1 MKLKDLSKAQLRELK
16 ENFLV
21 WSHPNLENLSYEDFL
36 NVESVVSDEEMKKE
50 YGDTTFSDDDFI
62 CSMDVKR
69 DCGVGRGTVI
79 FTGYDKARHIF
90 EFDLYTGDAEDGD
103 DVLDSCDVWGDRVF
117 DEHIDHNYDTIYD
130 ENWEVVSAINKK
142 ELAHATA
149 LAIAY
154 FQRVHNRMRIAG

>member
-36 NVESVVSDEEMKKE
+36 NVETVVSDEEMEKE
-50 YGDTTFSDDDFI
+50 YGNTIFSSDNFI
-62 CSMDVKR
+62 CSRDVKR
-69 DCGVGRGTVI
+69 NFGVGRGTVI
-79 FTGYDKARHIF
+79 FTGYDKTHHVF
-90 EFDLYTGDAEDGD
+90 EFDLYRGDADDDD

-117 DEHIDHNYDTIYD
+117 DEHIDHDYDETYD
-130 ENWEVVSAINKK
+130 ENWNIAPSIDKK
-142 ELAHATA
+142 EFAKAKS

-154 FQRVHNRMRIAG
+154 FQRVHKRMNVAG